1 MTETQIRE
9 HVLGASSFIDWFGC
23 WPQFHDSEVVR
34 CDLHRSGESS
44 IFVHTFNMTSRTQA
58 SGHYILDKHA
68 IVTFRLS
75 EIESF
80 ELYDFNGQNALMGLR
95 LEHGDEYFTL
105 SFDAAYGLAGKI
117 SARELRLEWKEG
129 KPAEGVY
136 V

>member
-1 MTETQIRE
+1 MTEMQIRE
-9 HVLGASSFIDWFGC
+9 QVPGAAPFIDWFGR

-34 CDLHRSGESS
+34 CDLQRSGESS
-44 IFVHTFNMTSRTQA
+44 IFVHTFNMTNRTQA
-58 SGHYILDKHA
+58 GGHYILDKHA

-95 LEHGDEYFTL
+95 LERGDEHFTL

-117 SARELRLEWKEG
+117 SARELRLEWTQG
-129 KPAEGVY
+129 KPSEGVY
-136 V
+136 A